1 MNCLSKV
8 GSYYEIQLIEFNPLS
23 SLLKIHH
30 SLKHQ
35 RTTTIFSIQ
44 VHGLQLNALLEGF
57 IYARIFF
64 GRDYVDMLM
73 QTSWYVKGPCICII
87 FLWTIEMNMMLITS
101 LNGWVLIMI
110 AMIMGILLKLFVMTV
125 LYLLVSLQVLKKD

>member
-73 QTSWYVKGPCICII
+73 QTS
-87 FLWTIEMNMMLITS
+87 
-101 LNGWVLIMI
+101 
-110 AMIMGILLKLFVMTV
+110 
-125 LYLLVSLQVLKKD
+125 